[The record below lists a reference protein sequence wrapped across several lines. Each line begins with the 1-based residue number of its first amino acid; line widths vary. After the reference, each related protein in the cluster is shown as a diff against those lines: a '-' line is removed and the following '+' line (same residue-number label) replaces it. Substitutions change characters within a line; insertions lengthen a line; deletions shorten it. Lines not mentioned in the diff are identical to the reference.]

1 MPKQV
6 HEIVYTLWLNDM
18 KFTCCGRWAYSDPAE
33 FIWSD
38 IEFKTFDSIWDR
50 LYWDRLY
57 RKSMFNGVYTDY
69 TLFKKRKQIVTY
81 KGNVTTRNFKSASIT
96 AKVNIIKEPR
106 IKELMNQLSAREFAQ
121 FMSDNI
127 GEVLTDNVEQE
138 K

>member
-18 KFTCCGRWAYSDPAE
+18 EFTCCSRWAYSDPAE
-33 FIWSD
+33 FMWSD
-38 IEFKTFDSIWDR
+38 IEFKTFDSIWD
-50 LYWDRLY
+50 WLY
-57 RKSMFNGVYTDY
+57 RNSIFWDAYTDY

-81 KGNVTTRNFKSASIT
+81 KGNVTARNFKSASIT
-96 AKVNIIKEPR
+96 AKVNIIKEPCA
-106 IKELMNQLSAREFAQ
+106 KELMIQLSAREFAQ

-127 GEVLTDNVEQE
+127 GEVLTDNVAQE

>member
-1 MPKQV
+1 MLKQV
-6 HEIVYTLWLNDM
+6 YEIIYTLWLNDM

-33 FIWSD
+33 FMWSD
-38 IEFKTFDSIWDR
+38 MEFKTFDSIWDW
-50 LYWDRLY
+50 LYKHSIFWDA
-57 RKSMFNGVYTDY
+57 YTDY

-81 KGNVTTRNFKSASIT
+81 KGNVTARNFKSASIT

-121 FMSDNI
+121 FMNDNI
-127 GEVLTDNVEQE
+127 GEVLTNNVAQE

>member
-1 MPKQV
+1 MLKQV
-6 HEIVYTLWLNDM
+6 YEIIYTLWLNDM
-18 KFTCCGRWAYSDPAE
+18 KFTSYSRWAYSDPVE
-33 FIWSD
+33 FMWSD
-38 IEFKTFDSIWDR
+38 IEFKTFDSIWDW
-50 LYWDRLY
+50 LYKNSIFCWD
-57 RKSMFNGVYTDY
+57 VYTDY

-81 KGNVTTRNFKSASIT
+81 KGNVTARNFKSASIT

-127 GEVLTDNVEQE
+127 GEVLTDNVAQE

>member
-18 KFTCCGRWAYSDPAE
+18 EFTCCSRWAYSDPAE

-38 IEFKTFDSIWDR
+38 MEFETFDSIWD
-50 LYWDRLY
+50 WLY
-57 RKSMFNGVYTDY
+57 RNSIFWDAYTDY

-81 KGNVTTRNFKSASIT
+81 KGNVTARNFKSASIT
-96 AKVNIIKEPR
+96 AKVNIIKEPC
-106 IKELMNQLSAREFAQ
+106 IKELTIQLSAREFAQ

-127 GEVLTDNVEQE
+127 GEVLTDNVTQE

>member
-18 KFTCCGRWAYSDPAE
+18 EFTCCSRWAYSDPAE
-33 FIWSD
+33 FIWND
-38 IEFKTFDSIWDR
+38 IEFKTFDSIWDWLHR
-50 LYWDRLY
+50 NSIFWDA
-57 RKSMFNGVYTDY
+57 YTDY

-81 KGNVTTRNFKSASIT
+81 KGNVTARNFKSASIT
-96 AKVNIIKEPR
+96 AKVNIIKEPC
-106 IKELMNQLSAREFAQ
+106 IKELINKLSAREFAQ

-127 GEVLTDNVEQE
+127 GEVLTDNVAQE

>member
-1 MPKQV
+1 MSKQV
-6 HEIVYTLWLNDM
+6 YGIIYTLWLNDM

-33 FIWSD
+33 FMWSD
-38 IEFKTFDSIWDR
+38 MEFKTFDSIWDW
-50 LYWDRLY
+50 LYKHSIFWDA
-57 RKSMFNGVYTDY
+57 YTDY

-81 KGNVTTRNFKSASIT
+81 KGNVTARNFKSASIT

-121 FMSDNI
+121 FMNDNI
-127 GEVLTDNVEQE
+127 GEVLTDNVAQE

>member
-18 KFTCCGRWAYSDPAE
+18 EFTCCSRWAYSDPAE
-33 FIWSD
+33 FMWSD
-38 IEFKTFDSIWDR
+38 MEFKTFDSIWDWLHR
-50 LYWDRLY
+50 NSIFWDA
-57 RKSMFNGVYTDY
+57 YTDY

-81 KGNVTTRNFKSASIT
+81 KGNVTARNFKSASIT
-96 AKVNIIKEPR
+96 AKVNIIKEPCA
-106 IKELMNQLSAREFAQ
+106 KELMIQLSAREFAQ

-127 GEVLTDNVEQE
+127 GEVLTDNVAQE

>member
-1 MPKQV
+1 MLKQV
-6 HEIVYTLWLNDM
+6 YEIIYTLWLNDM

-33 FIWSD
+33 FMWSD
-38 IEFKTFDSIWDR
+38 MEFKTFDSIWD
-50 LYWDRLY
+50 WLY
-57 RKSMFNGVYTDY
+57 RHSIFWDAYTDY

-81 KGNVTTRNFKSASIT
+81 KGNVTARNFKSASIT

-121 FMSDNI
+121 FMNDNI
-127 GEVLTDNVEQE
+127 GEVLTNNVAQE

>member
-1 MPKQV
+1 MSKQV
-6 HEIVYTLWLNDM
+6 YGIIYTLWLNDM

-33 FIWSD
+33 FMWSD
-38 IEFKTFDSIWDR
+38 MEFKTFDSIWDW
-50 LYWDRLY
+50 LYKHSIFWDA
-57 RKSMFNGVYTDY
+57 YTDY

-81 KGNVTTRNFKSASIT
+81 KGNVTARNFKSASIT

-121 FMSDNI
+121 FMSDNV
-127 GEVLTDNVEQE
+127 GEVLTDNVAQE